1 MVLSGH
7 SLCVSRLLNVDPI
20 PRNSS
25 TSATIPDLRGTIA
38 ALQGSEVLYRISGQC
53 AYQLEWE
60 ASTLTPMES
69 LLGIDNGSPDQ
80 RRGNRA
86 GGRIL
91 ALLCASET
99 SGPVWGD

>member
-1 MVLSGH
+1 MLSGH
-7 SLCVSRLLNVDPI
+7 SLRASRLLSVDPM

-25 TSATIPDLRGTIA
+25 TSATTPDLRGTIV
-38 ALQGSEVLYRISGQC
+38 ALQGSEALYLISGQC
-53 AYQLEWE
+53 AYQLECE